1 MRRNKHFL
9 WLAVSATA
17 LMGFSFAA
25 GYGLRALIWA
35 VQGRVPALA
44 AGLGSRESAYAG
56 FPRLASRAGTE
67 TMVGHGQ
74 VFGEVMS
81 RLRELF
87 VEPLPPATTM
97 SLGAVQGMV
106 RDLDDPDTRVIAA
119 QEWSALTDEQSGT
132 FRGLGAVLAVRRYK
146 SEDER
151 TKTQIT
157 VVAPM
162 PGSPAEKA
170 GLLPGDRITS
180 IDSHWIAPE
189 HWLKRTL
196 NMLTDEEEF
205 QFDPKILNAGNL
217 TEDEREKPMT
227 ADERKLKDE
236 QLDRWRKS
244 TDIESALE
252 TLAGA
257 AEGEHTLIV
266 ERTGSTEPKTL
277 KVQFAKM
284 SVAPVAKK
292 KLAPT
297 VGYLQ
302 VRQINA
308 DAVKALDQALAE
320 FKASG
325 LKSLVLDL
333 RRSPGGS
340 LTQLQEMA
348 SRFLTSGAVAVI
360 EKRDSARKLVK
371 KPLAVKPVERR
382 VKFSPMAVLVDG
394 GTAGTAE
401 VLAAALRDAG
411 LAKLVGATTF
421 GDGTEQTVLPLE
433 NGAALSITTAKMLT
447 RNGTDYDTKGL
458 KPDVAVAA
466 SAGADHAL
474 EQALHL
480 VRPS

>member
-9 WLAVSATA
+9 GLALSATA

-25 GYGLRALIWA
+25 GYGVRALIWA

-44 AGLGSRESAYAG
+44 ADLGTRESAYAG
-56 FPRLASRAGTE
+56 FPRIASRAGTE

-87 VEPLPPATTM
+87 VEPLPSATTM
-97 SLGAVQGMV
+97 SIGAVEGMV
-106 RDLDDPDTRVIAA
+106 RDVDDPDTRVMAA
-119 QEWSALTDEQSGT
+119 QEWSALTDEQKGVY
-132 FRGLGAVLAVRRYK
+132 RGLGAVLAVRRYK
-146 SEDER
+146 GEDER
-151 TKTQIT
+151 TKVQIT

-170 GLLPGDRITS
+170 GLQPGDRITS

-196 NMLTDEEEF
+196 NMLTDEADF
-205 QFDPKILNAGNL
+205 QFDPKMLNAERL
-217 TEDEREKPMT
+217 TDEEREKPPT
-227 ADERKLKDE
+227 AEERKQRDD
-236 QLDRWRKS
+236 QIDRWRKS
-244 TDIESALE
+244 TDIESVLG
-252 TLAGA
+252 TLTGS

-266 ERTGSTEPKTL
+266 ERAGVSEPKTL
-277 KVQFAKM
+277 KIQFGKT
-284 SVAPVAKK
+284 SVAPIAKK
-292 KLAPT
+292 KLAPA
-297 VGYLQ
+297 VGYVQ

-333 RRSPGGS
+333 RHSPGGP
-340 LTQLQEMA
+340 LTQAQEMA
-348 SRFLTSGAVAVI
+348 SRFLTSGNVAVI

-371 KPLAVKPVERR
+371 KPLAVKPGERR
-382 VKFSPMAVLVDG
+382 TKFSPIAVLVDG
-394 GTAGTAE
+394 GTSGTSE

-421 GDGTEQTVLPLE
+421 GDGTEQTVFPLE
-433 NGAALSITTAKMLT
+433 NGAALSITTAKMFT

-466 SAGADHAL
+466 SAGADRAL
-474 EQALHL
+474 DQALHL

>member
-9 WLAVSATA
+9 WLGVSATA

-44 AGLGSRESAYAG
+44 AGLGDRDSGFTG

-67 TMVGHGQ
+67 TVVGHGQ

-81 RLRELF
+81 RLKELY

-97 SLGAVQGMV
+97 SVGAIEGML
-106 RDLDDPDTRVIAA
+106 RDLDDPDTRVIAP
-119 QEWSALTDEQSGT
+119 QEWSALSDEQAGT

-146 SEDER
+146 GEDER

-157 VVAPM
+157 VVSPM

-170 GLLPGDRITS
+170 GLQPGDRIS
-180 IDSHWIAPE
+180 SVDNHWIAPE

-205 QFDPKILNAGNL
+205 QFDPKMLNAERL
-217 TEDEREKPMT
+217 TEEEREKPPT
-227 ADERKLKDE
+227 ADERKQRDD
-236 QLDRWRKS
+236 QIDRWRKS
-244 TDIESALE
+244 TDVESALE
-252 TLAGA
+252 MLAGA
-257 AEGEHTLIV
+257 AEGEHTLTV
-266 ERTGSTEPKTL
+266 ERGTEEPKTI
-277 KVQFAKM
+277 KVQFAKT
-284 SVAPVAKK
+284 SVAPIAKK

-297 VGYLQ
+297 VAYLQ

-308 DAVKALDQALAE
+308 DAVKATDQALAE

-333 RRSPGGS
+333 RHSPGGS
-340 LTQLQEMA
+340 LAQAQELA
-348 SRFLTSGAVAVI
+348 SRFLTTGAVAQI

-371 KPLAVKPVERR
+371 KPLPVKPVERR
-382 VKFSPMAVLVDG
+382 VKFSPMVVLVDH

-401 VLAAALRDAG
+401 LLAAALRDAG

-421 GDGTEQTVLPLE
+421 GDGTEQTLLPLE
-433 NGAALSITTAKMLT
+433 NGAGLSITTAKMLT
-447 RNGTDYDTKGL
+447 RNGTDFDTKGL
-458 KPDVAVAA
+458 KPDVAVTA
-466 SAGADHAL
+466 SAGTDRAL
-474 EQALHL
+474 DQALHL

>member
-1 MRRNKHFL
+1 MRRKKHLL
-9 WLAVSATA
+9 WLAATA
-17 LMGFSFAA
+17 TVLMGFSFAA
-25 GYGLRALIWA
+25 GYGLRALMWA
-35 VQGRVPALA
+35 MQGRVPGLA
-44 AGLGSRESAYAG
+44 AGLGSREGPYTG

-87 VEPLPPATTM
+87 VEPLPPPATM
-97 SLGAVQGMV
+97 SVGAVEGMV
-106 RDLDDPDTRVIAA
+106 RDLDDPDTRVIQP
-119 QEWSALTDEQSGT
+119 QEWNALNAEQTGA
-132 FRGLGAVLAVRRYK
+132 FKGLGAVLAVRRYK
-146 SEDER
+146 GEDER

-162 PGSPAEKA
+162 PGSAAEKA

-180 IDSHWIAPE
+180 LDAHWIAPE

-196 NMLTDEEEF
+196 NMLTDEEDF
-205 QFDPKILNAGNL
+205 QFDPKMLNADRL
-217 TEDEREKPMT
+217 SDEEKEKPPT
-227 ADERKLKDE
+227 TEERKQRDD
-236 QLDRWRKS
+236 QIDRWKKS
-244 TDIESALE
+244 TDIETALE
-252 TLAGA
+252 SLTGG
-257 AEGEHTLIV
+257 AEGEHTLTV
-266 ERTGSTEPKTL
+266 ERAGSTDPKTI
-277 KVQFAKM
+277 KVTFASM
-284 SVAPVAKK
+284 NLTPIAKK

-308 DAVKALDQALAE
+308 DAVKAVDQALAE

-333 RRSPGGS
+333 RRSPGGPVA
-340 LTQLQEMA
+340 QYQDMA

-371 KPLAVKPVERR
+371 KPLPVKPSERH
-382 VKFSPMAVLVDG
+382 VKFSPIAVLVDG
-394 GTAGTAE
+394 GTAGTSE
-401 VLAAALRDAG
+401 LLAAALRDAG
-411 LAKLVGATTF
+411 MAKLVGATTF
-421 GDGTEQTVLPLE
+421 GDGTEQTLLPLD
-433 NGAALSITTAKMLT
+433 NGAGLSITTAKMFS
-447 RNGTDYDTKGL
+447 RNGTDYDGKGL
-458 KPDVAVAA
+458 KPDVTVAA
-466 SAGADHAL
+466 SAGADRAL